1 MGGLSIHVGVSP
13 LVHGLLAWLLAC
25 LLSDRP
31 LDRRLIVIAGLAAD
45 VDGVF
50 ALFNAD
56 LFLSY
61 HHTFGHSFVF
71 GLPIAVVAASL
82 VRRWRIGAGALA
94 AFALHLLADVVGSS
108 WAVQPFYPLSSWG
121 ISADPTISSTT
132 IYLVLNPIVAALVIG
147 LAGLVMYR
155 REISPFEVL
164 SLRLD
169 RYAVYAWVYVFKHR
183 CESCGR
189 RALARCGSCGRTRC
203 AAHLA
208 SFWRLRCVDC
218 SSPV

>member
-1 MGGLSIHVGVSP
+1 VSP
-13 LVHGLLAWLLAC
+13 LVHGLIAWLLAC
-25 LLSDRP
+25 VVSGRP
-31 LDRRLIVIAGLAAD
+31 VDRRLIVIAGLAAD

-50 ALFNAD
+50 VLFNAD
-56 LFLSY
+56 LYVTY

-71 GLPIAVVAASL
+71 GLPIALAAASL
-82 VRRWRIGAGALA
+82 ATRRWRVGAAALA
-94 AFALHLLADVVGSS
+94 AFTLHLLADVVGSS
-108 WAVQPFYPLSSWG
+108 WAVQAFYPLSSWG
-121 ISADPTISSTT
+121 ISGDPTISSTT
-132 IYLVLNPIVAALVIG
+132 IYLILNPIVAAVVLG
-147 LAGLVMYR
+147 LTGLVMYR

-169 RYAVYAWVYVFKHR
+169 RYAVYAWVYAFKHR

-218 SSPV
+218 SRPA

>member
-1 MGGLSIHVGVSP
+1 VSP
-13 LVHGLLAWLLAC
+13 LIHGLIAWLLAC
-25 LLSDRP
+25 LVSDRV

-50 ALFNAD
+50 VLLRPD
-56 LFLSY
+56 LFVAY

-71 GLPIAVVAASL
+71 GIPVAIVASSL
-82 VRRWRIGAGALA
+82 VRRWQVGAGALA
-94 AFALHLLADVVGSS
+94 AFALHLSADVVGSS
-108 WAVQPFYPLSSWG
+108 WAVQPLYPLSSWA
-121 ISADPTISSTT
+121 ISADPTISTAT
-132 IYLVLNPIVAALVIG
+132 IYLIVNPIVAAVVLG
-147 LAGLVMYR
+147 LTGFVMYR
-155 REISPFEVL
+155 RETSPFEVL

-169 RYAVYAWVYVFKHR
+169 RYAVYAWVYAFKHR

-189 RALARCGSCGRTRC
+189 RALARCESCGRTRC

-218 SSPV
+218 SGPA